1 MIPVVPEGKVRQEEE
16 EPWVKNGDN
25 GADDFEDAGDDDN
38 DNKVDCELGL
48 PGFQAQPSGGAIPGK
63 VFQMILLQNIWIHSD
78 LTNDLTYRDFAWAG
92 GARAPIIPPPNTSLP
107 QHRPPVNLPSGNF
120 QQIWRII
127 LLSHSR

>member
-63 VFQMILLQNIWIHSD
+63 IFQMLQNIWSHSD

-107 QHRPPVNLPSGNF
+107 NTG
-120 QQIWRII
+120 
-127 LLSHSR
+127 LLSICHLEISSKSDV

>member
-63 VFQMILLQNIWIHSD
+63 IFQML
-78 LTNDLTYRDFAWAG
+78 
-92 GARAPIIPPPNTSLP
+92 
-107 QHRPPVNLPSGNF
+107 
-120 QQIWRII
+120 
-127 LLSHSR
+127 